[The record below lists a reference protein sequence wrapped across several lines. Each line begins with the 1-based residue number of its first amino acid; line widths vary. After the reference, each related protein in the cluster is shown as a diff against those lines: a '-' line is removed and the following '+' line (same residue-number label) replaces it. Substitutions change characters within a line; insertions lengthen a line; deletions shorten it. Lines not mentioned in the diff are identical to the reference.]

1 MTGGTGDGPPTR
13 PLRADAERNRRVLLD
28 TAARVL
34 AEKGLDVPISF
45 IAREAGLGQ
54 GTVFRRFPTKES
66 LVLAVVMDQLG
77 ALVELGDTL
86 AGDEPD
92 PAEALHRFLSA
103 GIQVVAENRGVCEA
117 VYGSMAAGPDLPAVY
132 RRIVETMDVL
142 LARARSAGAVRA
154 DVTAEDLVLL
164 QRGVAQAAAPLR
176 DHDPQLWRRYLD
188 LLWDALSPKAAGPLY
203 GNAPTFA
210 WNDAGGEAG
219 VEAEGQ

>member
-1 MTGGTGDGPPTR
+1 MTADTADGASTR
-13 PLRADAERNRRVLLD
+13 RLRADAERNRRVLLD

-34 AEKGLDVPISF
+34 AEKGLDVPISY

-54 GTVFRRFPTKES
+54 GTVFRRFPSKEN

-86 AGDEPD
+86 SSDESD

-117 VYGSMAAGPDLPAVY
+117 VYGSMGAGPELPAVY
-132 RRIVETMDVL
+132 RRIVEIMDDLVS
-142 LARARSAGAVRA
+142 RARSAGAVRA
-154 DVTAEDLVLL
+154 DITAEDLVLL

-176 DHDPQLWRRYLD
+176 EYDPQLWRRYLD
-188 LLWDALSPKAAGPLY
+188 LVWDALSPKAAGQLY

-210 WNDAGGEAG
+210 WGSTG
-219 VEAEGQ
+219 VHTDTETE